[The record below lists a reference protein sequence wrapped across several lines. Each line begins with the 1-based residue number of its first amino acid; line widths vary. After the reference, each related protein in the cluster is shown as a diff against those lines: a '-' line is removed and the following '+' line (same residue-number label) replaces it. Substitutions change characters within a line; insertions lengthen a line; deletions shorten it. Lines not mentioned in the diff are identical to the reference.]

1 MNAFSKNFLPVYSTE
16 YKGFSRICFVVRQ
29 DAWPCKS
36 DVMRAPRC
44 AALTITTHI
53 HAIVIIWG
61 ISERTKKNG
70 RLPLIKTCDATKG
83 TQGKSTHWRWLS
95 TVRATIWW
103 SAQDEWWLFNVHYCR
118 NPLVSNASWW
128 TIWLFFLLC
137 FSMLHNT
144 LKI

>member
-61 ISERTKKNG
+61 ITESTRKAKERSITFDKDLQCHQRDPG
-70 RLPLIKTCDATKG
+70 E
-83 TQGKSTHWRWLS
+83 
-95 TVRATIWW
+95 V
-103 SAQDEWWLFNVHYCR
+103 
-118 NPLVSNASWW
+118 NPL
-128 TIWLFFLLC
+128 
-137 FSMLHNT
+137 T
-144 LKI
+144 LVIHGQGHDMMIGPGRMVIV